1 MVDVAFAPA
10 FNDILDDHAAITG
23 WESVRNYA
31 DERLRNP
38 DKVSAE
44 LMDDS
49 MKRGLAVTF
58 ERYVAAQRKAVAFK
72 AHVDSLFDK
81 VDVLLCPSAPGEAP
95 EGLGVHRRPAL
106 QLDLDAGRHALRHPA
121 GRHGRQGLPLGV
133 QLVGLRHDDDQLLS
147 TRRLGRGASRLRL
160 TIMPKINGERLLADL
175 RRIADF
181 GRYETGVHRPHLSP
195 QDVESRHWLA
205 GRMKEAGLE
214 PVIDGIGT
222 VIGRSPKTGPRL
234 LIGSHS
240 DTQPRG
246 GWLDGVMGV
255 IYGLEV
261 ARALAEDPETA
272 HLAVDVASWADEEGH
287 WGQMT
292 GSRSF
297 IGMLSEADID
307 KARHRDEGT
316 PMRDALKAAGLDKTP
331 REHLEEGRYRGYLEA
346 HIEQGGLLEASDKRI
361 GIVTAIVGIYV
372 YRLTFSGIQNHAGTT
387 PMPIRKDAGVAMMR
401 LYNEVMDTF
410 PTLSGPRS
418 VWTVGKMSVEPGAP
432 AIIPGKAEMILQF
445 RDADTAVL
453 DALRGGADW
462 RSSPAANAKGPCTVE
477 CVNLSTHHADGDG
490 RPLPRRDRG
499 GGGHRMRPDKH
510 VRMPS
515 GAGHD
520 AQILGLKLPAAM
532 MFVPSIG
539 GISHHFT
546 ENTEDADI
554 VLGCQVFAD
563 ATAKILKGN

>member
-1 MVDVAFAPA
+1 
-10 FNDILDDHAAITG
+10 
-23 WESVRNYA
+23 
-31 DERLRNP
+31 
-38 DKVSAE
+38 
-44 LMDDS
+44 
-49 MKRGLAVTF
+49 
-58 ERYVAAQRKAVAFK
+58 
-72 AHVDSLFDK
+72 
-81 VDVLLCPSAPGEAP
+81 
-95 EGLGVHRRPAL
+95 
-106 QLDLDAGRHALRHPA
+106 
-121 GRHGRQGLPLGV
+121 
-133 QLVGLRHDDDQLLS
+133 
-147 TRRLGRGASRLRL
+147 
-160 TIMPKINGERLLADL
+160 MPTINGERLLGDL

-181 GRYETGVHRPHLSP
+181 GRYQTGVHRPHLSP
-195 QDVESRHWLA
+195 QDVESRHWLVD
-205 GRMKEAGLE
+205 RMKEAGLE

-222 VIGRSPKTGPRL
+222 VIGKSPKTGPRI

-297 IGMLSEADID
+297 IGIFSEADID
-307 KARHRDEGT
+307 KAKHRDEGT
-316 PMRDALKAAGLDKTP
+316 PMREALKAAGLEGVP

-346 HIEQGGLLEASDKRI
+346 HIEQGGLLEAGEKRI
-361 GIVTAIVGIYV
+361 GIVTAIVGIMQF
-372 YRLTFSGIQNHAGTT
+372 RLTFSGIQNHAGTT

-401 LYNEVMDTF
+401 LYNDVMDKF
-410 PTLSGPRS
+410 PAVSGPRS
-418 VWTVGKMSVEPGAP
+418 VWTVGKMSIEPGAP
-432 AIIPGKAEMILQF
+432 AIVPGRAEMILQF
-445 RDADTAVL
+445 RDADFKVL
-453 DALRGGADW
+453 QAFEAKLMEIVADHQKT
-462 RSSPAANAKGPCTVE
+462 SACKVE
-477 CVNLSTHHADGDG
+477 CVNLSRTQPLVMDERFLEAIEESAVAHA
-490 RPLPRRDRG
+490 PE
-499 GGGHRMRPDKH
+499 KH

-520 AQILGLKLPAAM
+520 AQVIGLKMPAAM

-546 ENTEDADI
+546 ENTHDADI

>member
-1 MVDVAFAPA
+1 
-10 FNDILDDHAAITG
+10 
-23 WESVRNYA
+23 
-31 DERLRNP
+31 
-38 DKVSAE
+38 
-44 LMDDS
+44 
-49 MKRGLAVTF
+49 
-58 ERYVAAQRKAVAFK
+58 
-72 AHVDSLFDK
+72 
-81 VDVLLCPSAPGEAP
+81 
-95 EGLGVHRRPAL
+95 
-106 QLDLDAGRHALRHPA
+106 
-121 GRHGRQGLPLGV
+121 
-133 QLVGLRHDDDQLLS
+133 
-147 TRRLGRGASRLRL
+147 
-160 TIMPKINGERLLADL
+160 MPKINGERLLGDL

-181 GRYETGVHRPHLSP
+181 GRYQTGVHRPHLSP
-195 QDVESRHWLA
+195 QDIESRHWLA
-205 GRMKEAGLE
+205 ARMKEAGLE

-222 VIGRSPKTGPRL
+222 VIGKSPKTGPRV

-297 IGMLSEADID
+297 VGMLSEADID

-316 PMRDALKAAGLDKTP
+316 PMREALKAAGLAGVP

-346 HIEQGGLLEASDKRI
+346 HIEQGGLLEAGDKRI
-361 GIVTAIVGIYV
+361 GIVTAIVGIMAF
-372 YRLTFSGIQNHAGTT
+372 RLTFGGIQNHAGTT

-401 LYNEVMDTF
+401 LYNDVMDKF
-410 PTLSGPRS
+410 PAVAGPRS
-418 VWTVGKMSVEPGAP
+418 VWTVGKMSIEPGAP
-432 AIIPGKAEMILQF
+432 AIVPGKAEMILQF
-445 RDADTAVL
+445 RDADTRILQAFEARLMEIV
-453 DALRGGADW
+453 ADHQK
-462 RSSPAANAKGPCTVE
+462 KGPCTVE
-477 CVNLSTHHADGDG
+477 CLNLSRTQPLVMDERFLEAIEESATAHA
-490 RPLPRRDRG
+490 
-499 GGGHRMRPDKH
+499 PDKH

-520 AQILGLKLPAAM
+520 AQVIGLKIPAAM
-532 MFVPSIG
+532 LFVPSIG

-546 ENTEDADI
+546 ENTDDADI

-563 ATAKILKGN
+563 AAAKILKGN

>member
-1 MVDVAFAPA
+1 
-10 FNDILDDHAAITG
+10 
-23 WESVRNYA
+23 
-31 DERLRNP
+31 
-38 DKVSAE
+38 
-44 LMDDS
+44 
-49 MKRGLAVTF
+49 
-58 ERYVAAQRKAVAFK
+58 
-72 AHVDSLFDK
+72 
-81 VDVLLCPSAPGEAP
+81 
-95 EGLGVHRRPAL
+95 
-106 QLDLDAGRHALRHPA
+106 
-121 GRHGRQGLPLGV
+121 
-133 QLVGLRHDDDQLLS
+133 
-147 TRRLGRGASRLRL
+147 
-160 TIMPKINGERLLADL
+160 MPTINGERLLGDL

-181 GRYETGVHRPHLSP
+181 GRYQTGVHRPHLSP

-205 GRMKEAGLE
+205 ARMKEAGLE

-222 VIGRSPKTGPRL
+222 VIGKSPKTGPRI

-272 HLAVDVASWADEEGH
+272 NLAVDVASWADEEGH

-297 IGMLSEADID
+297 IGIFSEADID

-316 PMRDALKAAGLDKTP
+316 PMREALKAAGLEGVP

-346 HIEQGGLLEASDKRI
+346 HIEQGGLLEADGKRI
-361 GIVTAIVGIYV
+361 GIVTAIVGIMQFRV
-372 YRLTFSGIQNHAGTT
+372 TFSGIQNHAGTT

-401 LYNEVMDTF
+401 LYNDVMDKF
-410 PTLSGPRS
+410 PAVSGPRS
-418 VWTVGKMSVEPGAP
+418 VWTVGKMVLEPGAP
-432 AIIPGKAEMILQF
+432 AIVPGRAEMILQF
-445 RDADTAVL
+445 RDADYKVL
-453 DALRGGADW
+453 EAFEAKLMEIVADHQKN
-462 RSSPAANAKGPCTVE
+462 SPCKVE
-477 CVNLSTHHADGDG
+477 CVNLSRTQPLVMDERFLEAIEESASVHAAE
-490 RPLPRRDRG
+490 
-499 GGGHRMRPDKH
+499 KH
-510 VRMPS
+510 ARMPS

-520 AQILGLKLPAAM
+520 AQVIGLKMPAAM

-546 ENTEDADI
+546 ENTHDADI

>member
-1 MVDVAFAPA
+1 
-10 FNDILDDHAAITG
+10 
-23 WESVRNYA
+23 
-31 DERLRNP
+31 
-38 DKVSAE
+38 
-44 LMDDS
+44 
-49 MKRGLAVTF
+49 
-58 ERYVAAQRKAVAFK
+58 
-72 AHVDSLFDK
+72 
-81 VDVLLCPSAPGEAP
+81 
-95 EGLGVHRRPAL
+95 
-106 QLDLDAGRHALRHPA
+106 
-121 GRHGRQGLPLGV
+121 
-133 QLVGLRHDDDQLLS
+133 
-147 TRRLGRGASRLRL
+147 
-160 TIMPKINGERLLADL
+160 MPKINGDRLLADL

-195 QDVESRHWLA
+195 QDVESRRWLA

-214 PVIDGIGT
+214 PVIDGVGT
-222 VIGRSPKTGPRL
+222 VLGRSPKTGPRIL
-234 LIGSHS
+234 VGSHS

-297 IGMLSEADID
+297 VGMLSEEDID
-307 KARHRDEGT
+307 KARHRDDGSK
-316 PMRDALKAAGLDKTP
+316 MRDALKAAGLDKAP
-331 REHLEEGRYRGYLEA
+331 RVHLEEGRYRGYLEA

-361 GIVTAIVGIYV
+361 GIVTAIVGIYA

-401 LYNEVMDTF
+401 LYNDVMETF
-410 PTLSGPRS
+410 PDLAGPRS
-418 VWTVGKMSVEPGAP
+418 VWTVGKMSLEPGAP

-445 RDADTAVL
+445 RDADVAVL
-453 DALRGGADW
+453 ERFEAALKDIV
-462 RSSPAANAKGPCTVE
+462 AAHDKHGPCTVE
-477 CVNLSTHHADGDG
+477 CVNLSRTMPTVMDERFLDAIEESAATHS
-490 RPLPRRDRG
+490 RDKY
-499 GGGHRMRPDKH
+499 M
-510 VRMPS
+510 RMPS

>member
-1 MVDVAFAPA
+1 
-10 FNDILDDHAAITG
+10 
-23 WESVRNYA
+23 
-31 DERLRNP
+31 
-38 DKVSAE
+38 
-44 LMDDS
+44 
-49 MKRGLAVTF
+49 
-58 ERYVAAQRKAVAFK
+58 
-72 AHVDSLFDK
+72 
-81 VDVLLCPSAPGEAP
+81 
-95 EGLGVHRRPAL
+95 
-106 QLDLDAGRHALRHPA
+106 
-121 GRHGRQGLPLGV
+121 
-133 QLVGLRHDDDQLLS
+133 
-147 TRRLGRGASRLRL
+147 
-160 TIMPKINGERLLADL
+160 MPKINGERLLGDL

-181 GRYETGVHRPHLSP
+181 GRYQTGVHRPHLSP
-195 QDVESRHWLA
+195 QDVESRHWLVA
-205 GRMKEAGLE
+205 RMKEAGLE

-222 VIGRSPKTGPRL
+222 VIGKSPKTGPRI

-297 IGMLSEADID
+297 IGIFSEADID
-307 KARHRDEGT
+307 KAKHRDEGT
-316 PMRDALKAAGLDKTP
+316 PMREALKAAGLEGVP

-346 HIEQGGLLEASDKRI
+346 HIEQGGLLEAGGKRI
-361 GIVTAIVGIYV
+361 GVVTAIVGIMQF
-372 YRLTFSGIQNHAGTT
+372 RLTFGGIQNHAGTT

-401 LYNEVMDTF
+401 LYNDVMDKF
-410 PTLSGPRS
+410 PAVAGPRS
-418 VWTVGKMSVEPGAP
+418 VWTVGKMSIEPNAP
-432 AIIPGKAEMILQF
+432 AIVPGRAEMVLQF
-445 RDADTAVL
+445 RDADARILQAFEAKLMEIV
-453 DALRGGADW
+453 ADHQKK
-462 RSSPAANAKGPCTVE
+462 SPCTVE
-477 CVNLSTHHADGDG
+477 CLNLSRTQPLVMDERFLEAIEESAALHA
-490 RPLPRRDRG
+490 
-499 GGGHRMRPDKH
+499 PDKH

-520 AQILGLKLPAAM
+520 AQVIGLKIPAAM

-546 ENTEDADI
+546 ENTADDDI

>member
-1 MVDVAFAPA
+1 
-10 FNDILDDHAAITG
+10 
-23 WESVRNYA
+23 
-31 DERLRNP
+31 
-38 DKVSAE
+38 
-44 LMDDS
+44 
-49 MKRGLAVTF
+49 
-58 ERYVAAQRKAVAFK
+58 
-72 AHVDSLFDK
+72 
-81 VDVLLCPSAPGEAP
+81 
-95 EGLGVHRRPAL
+95 
-106 QLDLDAGRHALRHPA
+106 
-121 GRHGRQGLPLGV
+121 
-133 QLVGLRHDDDQLLS
+133 
-147 TRRLGRGASRLRL
+147 
-160 TIMPKINGERLLADL
+160 MPTINGERLLGDL

-181 GRYETGVHRPHLSP
+181 GRYQTGVHRPHLSP
-195 QDVESRHWLA
+195 QDVESRHWLVD
-205 GRMKEAGLE
+205 RMKEAGLE

-222 VIGRSPKTGPRL
+222 VIGKSPKTGPRI

-297 IGMLSEADID
+297 IGIFSEADID
-307 KARHRDEGT
+307 KAKHRDEGT
-316 PMRDALKAAGLDKTP
+316 PMREALKAAGLEGVP

-346 HIEQGGLLEASDKRI
+346 HIEQGGLLEAGEKRI
-361 GIVTAIVGIYV
+361 GIVTAIVGIMQF
-372 YRLTFSGIQNHAGTT
+372 RLTFSGIQNHAGTT

-401 LYNEVMDTF
+401 LYNDVMDKF
-410 PTLSGPRS
+410 PAVSGPRS
-418 VWTVGKMSVEPGAP
+418 VWTVGKMTLEPGAP
-432 AIIPGKAEMILQF
+432 AIVPGRAEMILQF
-445 RDADTAVL
+445 RDADYKVL
-453 DALRGGADW
+453 QAFEAKLMEIVADHQKT
-462 RSSPAANAKGPCTVE
+462 SACKVE
-477 CVNLSTHHADGDG
+477 CVNLSRTQPLVMDERFLEAIEESAVAHA
-490 RPLPRRDRG
+490 PE
-499 GGGHRMRPDKH
+499 KH

-520 AQILGLKLPAAM
+520 AQVIGLKMPAAM

-546 ENTEDADI
+546 ENTHDADI

-563 ATAKILKGN
+563 AAAKILKGN

>member
-1 MVDVAFAPA
+1 
-10 FNDILDDHAAITG
+10 
-23 WESVRNYA
+23 
-31 DERLRNP
+31 
-38 DKVSAE
+38 
-44 LMDDS
+44 
-49 MKRGLAVTF
+49 
-58 ERYVAAQRKAVAFK
+58 
-72 AHVDSLFDK
+72 
-81 VDVLLCPSAPGEAP
+81 
-95 EGLGVHRRPAL
+95 
-106 QLDLDAGRHALRHPA
+106 
-121 GRHGRQGLPLGV
+121 
-133 QLVGLRHDDDQLLS
+133 
-147 TRRLGRGASRLRL
+147 
-160 TIMPKINGERLLADL
+160 
-175 RRIADF
+175 
-181 GRYETGVHRPHLSP
+181 
-195 QDVESRHWLA
+195 
-205 GRMKEAGLE
+205 MKEAGLE

-222 VIGRSPKTGPRL
+222 VIGKSPKTGPRI

-297 IGMLSEADID
+297 IGIFSEADID
-307 KARHRDEGT
+307 KAKHRDEGT
-316 PMRDALKAAGLDKTP
+316 PMREALKAAGLEGVP

-346 HIEQGGLLEASDKRI
+346 HIEQGGLLEASEKRI
-361 GIVTAIVGIYV
+361 GIVTAIVGIMQF
-372 YRLTFSGIQNHAGTT
+372 RLTFSGIQNHAGTT

-401 LYNEVMDTF
+401 LYNDVMDKF
-410 PTLSGPRS
+410 PAVSGPRS
-418 VWTVGKMSVEPGAP
+418 VWTVGKMVLEPGAP
-432 AIIPGKAEMILQF
+432 AIVPGRAEMILQF
-445 RDADTAVL
+445 RDADYKVL
-453 DALRGGADW
+453 QAFEAKLMEIVADQQKT
-462 RSSPAANAKGPCTVE
+462 SACKVE
-477 CVNLSTHHADGDG
+477 CVNLSRTQPLVMDERFLEAIEEAAVAHA
-490 RPLPRRDRG
+490 PE
-499 GGGHRMRPDKH
+499 KH

-520 AQILGLKLPAAM
+520 AQVIGLKMPAAM

-546 ENTEDADI
+546 ENTHDADI

>member
-1 MVDVAFAPA
+1 
-10 FNDILDDHAAITG
+10 
-23 WESVRNYA
+23 
-31 DERLRNP
+31 
-38 DKVSAE
+38 
-44 LMDDS
+44 
-49 MKRGLAVTF
+49 
-58 ERYVAAQRKAVAFK
+58 
-72 AHVDSLFDK
+72 
-81 VDVLLCPSAPGEAP
+81 
-95 EGLGVHRRPAL
+95 
-106 QLDLDAGRHALRHPA
+106 
-121 GRHGRQGLPLGV
+121 
-133 QLVGLRHDDDQLLS
+133 
-147 TRRLGRGASRLRL
+147 
-160 TIMPKINGERLLADL
+160 MPTINGERLLGDL

-181 GRYETGVHRPHLSP
+181 GRYQTGVHRPHLSP

-205 GRMKEAGLE
+205 ARMKEAGLE

-222 VIGRSPKTGPRL
+222 VIGKSPKTGPRI

-297 IGMLSEADID
+297 IGIFSEADID

-316 PMRDALKAAGLDKTP
+316 PMREALKAAGLEGVP

-346 HIEQGGLLEASDKRI
+346 HIEQGGLLEAGEKRI
-361 GIVTAIVGIYV
+361 GIVTAIVGIMQF
-372 YRLTFSGIQNHAGTT
+372 RLTFSGIQNHAGTT

-401 LYNEVMDTF
+401 LYNDVMDKF
-410 PTLSGPRS
+410 PSVSGPRS
-418 VWTVGKMSVEPGAP
+418 VWTVGQMVLEPGAP
-432 AIIPGKAEMILQF
+432 AIVPGRAEMVLQF
-445 RDADTAVL
+445 RDADYKVL
-453 DALRGGADW
+453 QAFEAKLMEIVADHQKN
-462 RSSPAANAKGPCTVE
+462 SPCKVE
-477 CVNLSTHHADGDG
+477 CVNLSRTQPLVMDERFLEAIEESAAVHAAE
-490 RPLPRRDRG
+490 
-499 GGGHRMRPDKH
+499 KH
-510 VRMPS
+510 MRMPS

-520 AQILGLKLPAAM
+520 AQVIGLKMPAAM

-546 ENTEDADI
+546 ENTHDADI

>member
-1 MVDVAFAPA
+1 
-10 FNDILDDHAAITG
+10 
-23 WESVRNYA
+23 
-31 DERLRNP
+31 
-38 DKVSAE
+38 
-44 LMDDS
+44 
-49 MKRGLAVTF
+49 
-58 ERYVAAQRKAVAFK
+58 
-72 AHVDSLFDK
+72 
-81 VDVLLCPSAPGEAP
+81 
-95 EGLGVHRRPAL
+95 
-106 QLDLDAGRHALRHPA
+106 
-121 GRHGRQGLPLGV
+121 
-133 QLVGLRHDDDQLLS
+133 
-147 TRRLGRGASRLRL
+147 
-160 TIMPKINGERLLADL
+160 MPKINGERLLADL

-181 GRYETGVHRPHLSP
+181 GRYQTGVHRPHLSP

-222 VIGRSPKTGPRL
+222 VIGKSPKTGPRL

-297 IGMLSEADID
+297 IGIFSEADID

-316 PMRDALKAAGLDKTP
+316 PMREALKAAGLEGVP

-346 HIEQGGLLEASDKRI
+346 HIEQGGLLEAGGNRI
-361 GIVTAIVGIYV
+361 GIVTAIVGIMAF
-372 YRLTFSGIQNHAGTT
+372 RLTFSGIQNHAGTT

-401 LYNEVMDTF
+401 LYNDVMDKF
-410 PTLSGPRS
+410 PAVAGPRS
-418 VWTVGKMSVEPGAP
+418 VWTVGKMSIEPGAP
-432 AIIPGKAEMILQF
+432 AIVPGKAEMILQF
-445 RDADTAVL
+445 RDADTKVL
-453 DALRGGADW
+453 EAFEAKLMEIVAEHQK
-462 RSSPAANAKGPCTVE
+462 KGPCTIE
-477 CVNLSTHHADGDG
+477 CVNLSRTKPLVMDDRFLDAIEESAVAHAAG
-490 RPLPRRDRG
+490 
-499 GGGHRMRPDKH
+499 KH
-510 VRMPS
+510 IRMPS

-520 AQILGLKLPAAM
+520 AQVIGLKIPAAM

-546 ENTEDADI
+546 ENTDDADI
-554 VLGCQVFAD
+554 VLGCQVFTD
-563 ATAKILKGN
+563 AAAKILKGN

>member
-1 MVDVAFAPA
+1 
-10 FNDILDDHAAITG
+10 
-23 WESVRNYA
+23 
-31 DERLRNP
+31 
-38 DKVSAE
+38 
-44 LMDDS
+44 
-49 MKRGLAVTF
+49 
-58 ERYVAAQRKAVAFK
+58 
-72 AHVDSLFDK
+72 
-81 VDVLLCPSAPGEAP
+81 
-95 EGLGVHRRPAL
+95 
-106 QLDLDAGRHALRHPA
+106 
-121 GRHGRQGLPLGV
+121 
-133 QLVGLRHDDDQLLS
+133 
-147 TRRLGRGASRLRL
+147 
-160 TIMPKINGERLLADL
+160 MPTINGERLLADL

-181 GRYETGVHRPHLSP
+181 GRYQTGVHRPHLSP

-205 GRMKEAGLE
+205 ARMKEAGLE

-222 VIGRSPKTGPRL
+222 VIGKSPKTGPRI

-297 IGMLSEADID
+297 IGIFSEADID
-307 KARHRDEGT
+307 KARHRDDGT
-316 PMRDALKAAGLDKTP
+316 PMREALKAAGLEGVP

-346 HIEQGGLLEASDKRI
+346 HIEQGGLLEAGDKRI
-361 GIVTAIVGIYV
+361 GIVTAIVGIMQF
-372 YRLTFSGIQNHAGTT
+372 RLTFSGIQNHAGTT

-401 LYNEVMDTF
+401 LYNDVMDKF
-410 PTLSGPRS
+410 PAVAGPRS
-418 VWTVGKMSVEPGAP
+418 VWTVGKMVLEPGAP
-432 AIIPGKAEMILQF
+432 AIVPGRAEMILQF
-445 RDADTAVL
+445 RDADQKILQAFEAKLMEIV
-453 DALRGGADW
+453 ADHQKN
-462 RSSPAANAKGPCTVE
+462 SPCTVE
-477 CVNLSTHHADGDG
+477 CVNLSRTQPLLMDERFLEAIEEAAAVHA
-490 RPLPRRDRG
+490 
-499 GGGHRMRPDKH
+499 PDKH

-520 AQILGLKLPAAM
+520 AQVIGLKMPAAM

-546 ENTEDADI
+546 ENTHDADI

>member
-1 MVDVAFAPA
+1 
-10 FNDILDDHAAITG
+10 
-23 WESVRNYA
+23 
-31 DERLRNP
+31 
-38 DKVSAE
+38 
-44 LMDDS
+44 
-49 MKRGLAVTF
+49 
-58 ERYVAAQRKAVAFK
+58 
-72 AHVDSLFDK
+72 
-81 VDVLLCPSAPGEAP
+81 
-95 EGLGVHRRPAL
+95 
-106 QLDLDAGRHALRHPA
+106 
-121 GRHGRQGLPLGV
+121 
-133 QLVGLRHDDDQLLS
+133 
-147 TRRLGRGASRLRL
+147 
-160 TIMPKINGERLLADL
+160 MPTINGERLLGDL

-181 GRYETGVHRPHLSP
+181 GRYQTGVHRPHLSP
-195 QDVESRHWLA
+195 QDVESRHWLVA
-205 GRMKEAGLE
+205 RMKEAGLE

-222 VIGRSPKTGPRL
+222 VIGKSPKTGPRI

-297 IGMLSEADID
+297 IGIFSEADID
-307 KARHRDEGT
+307 KAKHRDEGT
-316 PMRDALKAAGLDKTP
+316 PMREALKAAGLEGVP

-346 HIEQGGLLEASDKRI
+346 HIEQGGLLEAGEKRI
-361 GIVTAIVGIYV
+361 GIVTAIVGIMQF
-372 YRLTFSGIQNHAGTT
+372 RLTFSGIQNHAGTT

-401 LYNEVMDTF
+401 LYNDVMDKF
-410 PTLSGPRS
+410 PVVSGPRS
-418 VWTVGKMSVEPGAP
+418 VWTVGKMSIEPGAP
-432 AIIPGKAEMILQF
+432 AIVPGRAEMILQF
-445 RDADTAVL
+445 RDADFKVL
-453 DALRGGADW
+453 QAFEAKLMEIVADHQKT
-462 RSSPAANAKGPCTVE
+462 SACKVE
-477 CVNLSTHHADGDG
+477 CVNLSRTQPLVMDERFLEAIEESAVAHA
-490 RPLPRRDRG
+490 PE
-499 GGGHRMRPDKH
+499 KH

-520 AQILGLKLPAAM
+520 AQVIGLKMPAAM

-546 ENTEDADI
+546 ENTHDADI

>member
-1 MVDVAFAPA
+1 
-10 FNDILDDHAAITG
+10 
-23 WESVRNYA
+23 
-31 DERLRNP
+31 
-38 DKVSAE
+38 
-44 LMDDS
+44 
-49 MKRGLAVTF
+49 
-58 ERYVAAQRKAVAFK
+58 
-72 AHVDSLFDK
+72 
-81 VDVLLCPSAPGEAP
+81 
-95 EGLGVHRRPAL
+95 
-106 QLDLDAGRHALRHPA
+106 
-121 GRHGRQGLPLGV
+121 
-133 QLVGLRHDDDQLLS
+133 
-147 TRRLGRGASRLRL
+147 
-160 TIMPKINGERLLADL
+160 MPTINGERLLADL

-181 GRYETGVHRPHLSP
+181 GRYQTGVHRPHLSP

-205 GRMKEAGLE
+205 ARMKEAGLE

-222 VIGRSPKTGPRL
+222 VIGKSPKTGPRI

-297 IGMLSEADID
+297 IGIFSEADID
-307 KARHRDEGT
+307 KAKHRDEGT
-316 PMRDALKAAGLDKTP
+316 PMREALKAAGLEGVP

-346 HIEQGGLLEASDKRI
+346 HIEQGGLLEAGEKRI
-361 GIVTAIVGIYV
+361 GIVTAIVGIMQF
-372 YRLTFSGIQNHAGTT
+372 RLTFSGIQNHAGTT

-401 LYNEVMDTF
+401 LYNDVMDKF
-410 PTLSGPRS
+410 PAVSGPRS
-418 VWTVGKMSVEPGAP
+418 VWTVGKMVLEPGAP
-432 AIIPGKAEMILQF
+432 AIVPGRAEMILQF
-445 RDADTAVL
+445 RDADQKILQAFEAKLMEIV
-453 DALRGGADW
+453 ADHQKN
-462 RSSPAANAKGPCTVE
+462 SPCTVE
-477 CVNLSTHHADGDG
+477 CVNLSRTQPLLMDERFLEAIEESAAAHA
-490 RPLPRRDRG
+490 PE
-499 GGGHRMRPDKH
+499 KH

-520 AQILGLKLPAAM
+520 AQVIGLKMPAAM

-546 ENTEDADI
+546 ENTHDADI

>member
-1 MVDVAFAPA
+1 
-10 FNDILDDHAAITG
+10 
-23 WESVRNYA
+23 
-31 DERLRNP
+31 
-38 DKVSAE
+38 
-44 LMDDS
+44 
-49 MKRGLAVTF
+49 
-58 ERYVAAQRKAVAFK
+58 
-72 AHVDSLFDK
+72 
-81 VDVLLCPSAPGEAP
+81 
-95 EGLGVHRRPAL
+95 
-106 QLDLDAGRHALRHPA
+106 
-121 GRHGRQGLPLGV
+121 
-133 QLVGLRHDDDQLLS
+133 
-147 TRRLGRGASRLRL
+147 
-160 TIMPKINGERLLADL
+160 MPKINGERLLADL

-222 VIGRSPKTGPRL
+222 VMGKSPKTGPRL
-234 LIGSHS
+234 LMGSHT

-297 IGMLSEADID
+297 VGLFSEADID

-316 PMRDALKAAGLDKTP
+316 PMREALKAAGLDKTP

-361 GIVTAIVGIYV
+361 GIVTAIVGIMAF
-372 YRLTFSGIQNHAGTT
+372 RLTFSGIQNHAGTT

-401 LYNEVMDTF
+401 LYNDVMDKF
-410 PTLSGPRS
+410 PAVSGPRS

-432 AIIPGKAEMILQF
+432 AIVPGKAEMILQF
-445 RDADTAVL
+445 RDADTKVL
-453 DALRGGADW
+453 QDFEAKLMEIVADHHKK
-462 RSSPAANAKGPCTVE
+462 SPCTVE
-477 CVNLSTHHADGDG
+477 CVNLSRTQPLLMDDRFLEAIEESAVAHA
-490 RPLPRRDRG
+490 PE
-499 GGGHRMRPDKH
+499 KH

-520 AQILGLKLPAAM
+520 AQVIGLKIPAAM

-546 ENTEDADI
+546 ENTADDDI

-563 ATAKILKGN
+563 AAAKILKGN

>member
-1 MVDVAFAPA
+1 
-10 FNDILDDHAAITG
+10 
-23 WESVRNYA
+23 
-31 DERLRNP
+31 
-38 DKVSAE
+38 
-44 LMDDS
+44 
-49 MKRGLAVTF
+49 
-58 ERYVAAQRKAVAFK
+58 
-72 AHVDSLFDK
+72 
-81 VDVLLCPSAPGEAP
+81 
-95 EGLGVHRRPAL
+95 
-106 QLDLDAGRHALRHPA
+106 
-121 GRHGRQGLPLGV
+121 
-133 QLVGLRHDDDQLLS
+133 
-147 TRRLGRGASRLRL
+147 
-160 TIMPKINGERLLADL
+160 MPKIDGERLLADL

-195 QDVESRHWLA
+195 QDVESRRWLA

-222 VIGRSPKTGPRL
+222 VLGRSPKTGPRI

-261 ARALAEDPETA
+261 ARALSEDPETA

-297 IGMLSEADID
+297 IGIFSEADID
-307 KARHRDEGT
+307 KAKHRDEGT
-316 PMRDALKAAGLDKTP
+316 PMREALKAAGLEGVP

-346 HIEQGGLLEASDKRI
+346 HIEQGGLLEAGDKRI
-361 GIVTAIVGIYV
+361 GIVTAIVGIMQF
-372 YRLTFSGIQNHAGTT
+372 RLTFSGIQNHAGTT

-401 LYNEVMDTF
+401 LYNDVMDKF
-410 PTLSGPRS
+410 PAVSGPRS
-418 VWTVGKMSVEPGAP
+418 VWTVGKMVLEPGAP
-432 AIIPGKAEMILQF
+432 AIVPGRAEMVLQF
-445 RDADTAVL
+445 RDADQKILQAFEAKLMEIV
-453 DALRGGADW
+453 ADHQKN
-462 RSSPAANAKGPCTVE
+462 SPCKVE
-477 CVNLSTHHADGDG
+477 CVNLSRTQPLLMDERFLEAIEESAAVHA
-490 RPLPRRDRG
+490 
-499 GGGHRMRPDKH
+499 PDKH

-520 AQILGLKLPAAM
+520 AQVIGLRMPAAM

-546 ENTEDADI
+546 ENTHDADI

-563 ATAKILKGN
+563 AAAKILKGN